1 MPYLVMA
8 LEAFKVLVTIWP
20 ALSASFMALLKL
32 LHPTDA
38 TVAMNELGQVSKYWD
53 DAFANVSKLVFSTD
67 DPVANAVGQWNSALA
82 TVKSR
87 AAADGLTPDM
97 GALLTAGQLASHKL
111 NIDTPL
117 DVLPSVPGLTILVP
131 DHTAPIAGA

>member
-1 MPYLVMA
+1 MPYLIMA

-32 LHPTDA
+32 LNPTDA
-38 TVAMNELGQVSKYWD
+38 TVAMNDLGTLSKYWD
-53 DAFANVSKLVFSTD
+53 EAFANVAALTFSND
-67 DPVANAVGQWNSALA
+67 DPVANSIGQWNSALA

-87 AAADGLTPDM
+87 AAADGLTANL

-111 NIDTPL
+111 DIDTPL
-117 DVLPSVPGLTILVP
+117 DALATASPGVPILVP
-131 DHTAPIAGA
+131 DHTAPLT